1 MMVDAM
7 DGAKSVKRIKGVI
20 ACDVTCYVLYYSLR
34 HITGQLSCFVT
45 FVIGGIVSD
54 WRFTVNLNQL
64 RTTSPWP
71 PCLSQSRPANTA
83 AVQ

>member
-1 MMVDAM
+1 M

-45 FVIGGIVSD
+45 FVIGGE
-54 WRFTVNLNQL
+54 NQQKKL
-64 RTTSPWP
+64 FQIGD
-71 PCLSQSRPANTA
+71 LQ
-83 AVQ
+83 

>member
-7 DGAKSVKRIKGVI
+7 DGAKTVQRIKGAI

-45 FVIGGIVSD
+45 FVIGG
-54 WRFTVNLNQL
+54 VNQQKKLFQIGDL
-64 RTTSPWP
+64 
-71 PCLSQSRPANTA
+71 Q
-83 AVQ
+83 